1 MHPMDKTA
9 FKPDTRYTLTLRR
22 ADGKPEPANLYVY
35 RVYEEFIVA
44 RATSGSG
51 LLRKVPYGDILKV
64 VDETPVEPEK
74 RYFLPNALLE
84 EKNWKDKTEMAVYA
98 SSPALG
104 K

>member
-1 MHPMDKTA
+1 MDKSA

-22 ADGKPEPANLYVY
+22 PDGKPEAANLYVY
-35 RVYEEFIVA
+35 RVYEEFMVA
-44 RATSGSG
+44 RTTSGDG
-51 LLRKVPYGDILKV
+51 LLRKLPYADVIKV
-64 VDETPVEPEK
+64 VDEIPVTPEK
-74 RYFLPNALLE
+74 RYLLPNALLE

>member
-1 MHPMDKTA
+1 MDKAA

-35 RVYEEFIVA
+35 RVYEQFMVA
-44 RATSGSG
+44 RETSGGG
-51 LLRKVPYGDILKV
+51 LLRKVPYADVIKL
-64 VDETPVEPEK
+64 VDEIQVEPEK
-74 RYFLPNALLE
+74 RYLLPNALLE

>member
-1 MHPMDKTA
+1 MDKTA
-9 FKPDTRYTLTLRR
+9 FKTDTRYTLTLRR

-35 RVYEEFIVA
+35 RLYDAFMVA
-44 RATSGSG
+44 RATSGDG
-51 LLRKVPYGDILKV
+51 LLRKVAYTDILKL
-64 VDETPVEPEK
+64 VDEIAVEPEL
-74 RYFLPNALLE
+74 RYLLPNALLE

>member
-1 MHPMDKTA
+1 MDKSA

-22 ADGKPEPANLYVY
+22 PDGKPEAANLYVY
-35 RVYEEFIVA
+35 RVYEEFMVV
-44 RATSGSG
+44 RATSGNG
-51 LLRKVPYGDILKV
+51 LLRKLPYADVIKV
-64 VDETPVEPEK
+64 VDEIPVEPEK
-74 RYFLPNALLE
+74 RYLLPNALLE

>member
-1 MHPMDKTA
+1 MDKAA

-22 ADGKPEPANLYVY
+22 ADGKPEAANLYVY
-35 RVYEEFIVA
+35 RVYEQFMVA
-44 RATSGSG
+44 RTTSGDG
-51 LLRKVPYGDILKV
+51 LLRKVPYADVIKL
-64 VDETPVEPEK
+64 VDEIPVAPEK
-74 RYFLPNALLE
+74 RYLLPNALLD

>member
-1 MHPMDKTA
+1 MDKTA
-9 FKPDTRYTLTLRR
+9 FKTDTRYTLTLRR
-22 ADGKPEPANLYVY
+22 ADGKAEPANLYVY
-35 RVYEEFIVA
+35 RLYQDFMVA
-44 RATSGSG
+44 RATSGDG
-51 LLRKVPYGDILKV
+51 LLRKVPYADILKV
-64 VDETPVEPEK
+64 VDEIAVAPDK